1 VTRGGYCEEK
11 HDTRYEIGLQMPTKE
26 IVSDNESKM
35 KKAVEFLQDEL
46 KAVRTGRASTGLVE
60 NMKVDYYGTPTPL
73 KQIATLATPQAD
85 MIVIKPFDPASL
97 KDIEKAIKNSDL
109 SIAPIADGKL
119 IRLNI
124 PALSEERRKQLVG
137 QAKQMGEQAKV
148 SIRNIRR
155 DANKHLE
162 KQQKN
167 KIITEDELEKGRK
180 QIDDITKECV
190 DKVDLVIKKK
200 SDEILLD

>member
-1 VTRGGYCEEK
+1 
-11 HDTRYEIGLQMPTKE
+11 MPTKE
-26 IVSDNESKM
+26 IVSDNETKM

-73 KQIATLATPQAD
+73 KQIATLAVPQAD
-85 MIVIKPFDPASL
+85 MVVIKPFDPSSL

-109 SIAPIADGKL
+109 SIAPIVDGKL

-155 DANKHLE
+155 DANKQLE
-162 KQQKN
+162 KEQKS
-167 KIITEDELEKGRK
+167 KIITEDDLDKGKK
-180 QIDDITKECV
+180 QVDDITRECV
-190 DKVDLVIKKK
+190 DQVDLVVKKK
-200 SDEILLD
+200 SDEIMLD